1 MALMRLILL
10 STLFFSGAV
19 EAGLIPQYFKA
30 KNFNKVIEEFKSN
43 KRMKFSKREFIMIS
57 YALRS
62 KRMYRED
69 ILLNARF
76 VKYYFPKEHARLL
89 KDLRESNTID
99 PDEYSKSQKLIY
111 WILFTDYVQILSQV
125 KDKKDVAE
133 KDLKYLQ
140 MFSKLLEGL
149 EFREGQVDRLNT
161 KINNHLQY
169 LEDKIYHFEGSLFF
183 NYMTWQR
190 DVSLESSSAK
200 STLLVTN
207 RGYCLGGDAG
217 VSNYRYHFFMDGC
230 FLIGAGGVSNPNPP
244 PEYEQANVRVLGLKA
259 GPGASIIVS
268 DSRSRL
274 GIKFPFIYN
283 IQRFQNPPPATG
295 FKVEE
300 LNPLSYMATLY
311 SRFQF
316 GKWYLQTE
324 FGKYIT
330 EERSVWAI
338 GFGKEF

>member
-1 MALMRLILL
+1 MRKIAFVLILL
-10 STLFFSGAV
+10 AV
-19 EAGLIPQYFKA
+19 SAPSFAGLIPQYFRA
-30 KNFNKVIEEFKSN
+30 KDYNKIIQEFESN
-43 KRMKFSKREFIMIS
+43 KRMKFSRQEFIMIS

-62 KRMYRED
+62 QRRYRED
-69 ILLNARF
+69 ISLNARF
-76 VKYYFPKEHARLL
+76 VKYYFPKEHRRLL
-89 KDLRESNTID
+89 KDVRESNTID

-111 WILFTDYVQILSQV
+111 WILFTDYVQILGKT
-125 KDKKDVAE
+125 KDRKEVNKKD
-133 KDLKYLQ
+133 LQ
-140 MFSKLLEGL
+140 YMQIFSKLLEGL
-149 EFREGQVDRLNT
+149 EFRESKVDRLNT

-169 LEDKIYHFEGSLFF
+169 LEDKIYHFEGSLFL

-190 DVSLESSSAK
+190 DVSLESATAK

-207 RGYCLGGDAG
+207 SGYCLGGDAG
-217 VSNYRYHFFMDGC
+217 VSNYRYHFFIDGC
-230 FLIGAGGVSNPNPP
+230 FVLGSGGVSNPNPP
-244 PEYEQANVRVLGLKA
+244 PEYEQSNVRVLGLKA

-283 IQRFQNPPPATG
+283 IQRFQNPPSSTG

-300 LNPLSYMATLY
+300 LNPLSTMATLY

-324 FGKYIT
+324 FGKYLT
-330 EERSVWAI
+330 EERSIWAI

>member
-1 MALMRLILL
+1 MKPILFILLILL
-10 STLFFSGAV
+10 LTPIAR
-19 EAGLIPQYFKA
+19 AGLIPQYFRA
-30 KNFNKVIEEFKSN
+30 KDYGKVIQEFERK
-43 KRMKFSKREFIMIS
+43 KRMKFSRQEFVMIS

-62 KRMYRED
+62 QRKYRED
-69 ILLNARF
+69 LLLNARF
-76 VKYYFPKEHARLL
+76 VKYYFPKEHVRLL
-89 KDLRESNTID
+89 RDVRDSNTID

-111 WILFTDYVQILSQV
+111 WILFTDYVQILSRATDRSQV
-125 KDKKDVAE
+125 NQ
-133 KDLKYLQ
+133 KDLKYMQ

-149 EFREGQVDRLNT
+149 EFRESKVDRLNT

-169 LEDKIYHFEGSLFF
+169 LEDKVYHFEGSLFL

-190 DVSLESSSAK
+190 DVSLENATSK

-207 RGYCLGGDAG
+207 KGYCLGGDAG
-217 VSNYRYHFFMDGC
+217 ISNYRFHFFMDGC
-230 FLIGAGGVSNPNPP
+230 FMLGSGGVSNTNPP
-244 PEYEQANVRVLGLKA
+244 PEYEQSNVRVMGLKA

-283 IQRFQNPPPATG
+283 IQRFQNPPSGTG
-295 FKVEE
+295 YTVEE
-300 LNPLSYMATLY
+300 LNPLSIMATLY

-324 FGKYIT
+324 FGKYIN
-330 EERSVWAI
+330 EERSVWAL